1 MSSRTAPLRVFLL
14 EDNADDVEIELYQL
28 KKAGLD
34 VEHQVARN
42 RREFLE
48 RVESFRPEIILADY
62 ALPDLTGTEAL
73 ALCRE
78 RNLDVPVILITGEG
92 NEMIAVDSL
101 RLGAVDYILKRNIAG
116 LGPRVLRALE
126 IFADRRAKKRAE
138 AEERRLQEVLHE
150 TQKMEAIGRLAGGVA
165 HDFNNILTGIM
176 GFADLCLREA
186 GPGSPL
192 AGRLQSIISFSQRG
206 ADLVKQLLIFS
217 RKMALEFVDADLNV
231 FVRETA
237 AFFRRIVGEAIE
249 IRLELG
255 DGPLTVRCDRAQM
268 TQMLMNLVLN
278 ARDAMHERG
287 VITIRTV
294 RCACPDLPEPAGE
307 GECACLSV
315 ADTGE
320 GIARTELANIFE
332 PFYTTK
338 GPGKGTG
345 LGLSIVYSVVTAHR
359 GAVRVESVPGTGTTF
374 LICLPLVS
382 APSSGET
389 SPFYDRLPRG
399 SGVPRGNGETILL
412 AEDERELRDML
423 ASFLRNSGFRVIEA
437 ADGDEA
443 LRIYRAQQAGISL
456 VVSDMCMPNRGGVE
470 LFQAIRELDPTA
482 RFMLVTGYSLVDVEE
497 GVLGS
502 MNAVLMKPYTPSQV
516 VEAAVRILES

>member
-1 MSSRTAPLRVFLL
+1 MSDMSAPLRVFLL

-28 KKAGLD
+28 KKAGLE

-48 RVESFRPEIILADY
+48 RVESFRPDIILADY

-78 RNLDVPVILITGEG
+78 RELDVPVILITGEG

-138 AEERRLQEVLHE
+138 AEERRLQEMLHE

-165 HDFNNILTGIM
+165 HDFNNILTGII
-176 GFADLCLREA
+176 GFADLCQREA
-186 GPGSPL
+186 GPDSPL
-192 AGRLQSIISFSQRG
+192 AARLQSIISFSQRG

-217 RKMALEFVDADLNV
+217 RKMALEFVDTDLNA
-231 FVRETA
+231 FVREA
-237 AFFRRIVGEAIE
+237 VAFFRRIVGETVE

-255 DGPLTVRCDRAQM
+255 GGPFFVRCDRAQM

-278 ARDAMHERG
+278 ARDAMQGRG
-287 VITIRTV
+287 VITIRTL
-294 RCACPDLPEPAGE
+294 RCEGTDLPDEAGG
-307 GECACLSV
+307 GECVCLTV
-315 ADTGE
+315 QDTGT
-320 GIARTELANIFE
+320 GIARAELANIFE
-332 PFYTTK
+332 PFFTTK

-359 GAVRVESVPGTGTTF
+359 GTVRVESAQGEGTTF
-374 LICLPLVS
+374 RIYLPVVP
-382 APSSGET
+382 APGVEEA
-389 SPFYDRLPRG
+389 SPFYDRLPEG
-399 SGVPRGNGETILL
+399 SVSALGRGETILL
-412 AEDERELRDML
+412 AEDERDLRDLL

-437 ADGDEA
+437 ADGEEA
-443 LRIYRAQQAGISL
+443 LGIYRAQRTAISL

-470 LFQAIRELDPTA
+470 LFQAVRELDPAA
-482 RFMLVTGYSLVDVEE
+482 RFMLVTGYSLVDVGEN
-497 GVLGS
+497 VLGS
-502 MNAVLMKPYTPSQV
+502 MNAVLMKPYTPTQV
-516 VEAAVRILES
+516 AETAARILRS